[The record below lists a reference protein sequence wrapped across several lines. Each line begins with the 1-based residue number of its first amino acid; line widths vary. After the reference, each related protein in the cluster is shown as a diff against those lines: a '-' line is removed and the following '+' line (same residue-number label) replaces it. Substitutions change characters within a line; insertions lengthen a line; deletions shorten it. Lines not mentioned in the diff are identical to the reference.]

1 MTPKGEGSNAVQTWD
16 FRIHGCTPFLP
27 FFHNTRVNS
36 ATTAT
41 TITIATIASID
52 IPCSITMFVDAVCE
66 LVTEERVVIG
76 IRLKLLLS
84 TDTTTP

>member
-1 MTPKGEGSNAVQTWD
+1 
-16 FRIHGCTPFLP
+16 
-27 FFHNTRVNS
+27 
-36 ATTAT
+36 
-41 TITIATIASID
+41 
-52 IPCSITMFVDAVCE
+52 MFVDAVCE